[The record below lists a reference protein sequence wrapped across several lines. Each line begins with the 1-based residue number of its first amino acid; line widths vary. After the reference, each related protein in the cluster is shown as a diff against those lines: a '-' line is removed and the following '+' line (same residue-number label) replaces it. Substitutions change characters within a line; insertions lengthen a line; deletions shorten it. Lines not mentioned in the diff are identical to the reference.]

1 VLCYSPLWLSC
12 SLTAGGDLIKPKP
25 LILLG
30 LVLLS
35 VSFAACAGQ
44 GDSILGVVTDG
55 RGPIPGA
62 HVRIRAGQQVFL
74 TDEDG
79 QFRIDDLQADDPVTL
94 TAWAP
99 GYFIAALEEVHPGA
113 DPVQIQLSKFDDQD
127 HPEYA
132 WVSPFADAGDH
143 ENCENCHSDSSG
155 TLPFEEWQSD
165 AHANSLLN
173 PRFLT
178 MYAGTDM
185 DGNQSPLTRIV
196 SSRDYG
202 PRPLPPNPHMAY
214 YGPGYKLDFPL
225 LQGNCSACHAPAAA
239 VNAPYETDPLQIV
252 DPGAEG
258 ITCDFCHKIWDVSI
272 DEHSGLPY
280 PNYPGVLSYEFRRPA
295 EGHQFFAG
303 PFDDVAPG
311 EDTYTPIQTES
322 LYCASCHFGVFWDT
336 VIYNSY
342 GEWLASPYSD
352 PESGKTCQDCHMPPS
367 GASHFALSEEGGLE
381 RDPDRIASHRM
392 LGVTDEAFMQEAL
405 DLDIDATWESGV
417 LEVEVQVANNN
428 TGHKVP
434 TDSPLRNVIL
444 LVGAFDEAGQP
455 LVLLDGPRLP
465 DWTGEVEGKSGHYA
479 GQAGRGYALILVE
492 KWTGISP
499 TGSYWNPVEVVSDS
513 RLEPMEVDLS
523 TYRFEAPISGS
534 VTVHTQLVFRRAFI
548 ELKEQ
553 KGWEDEDLVM
563 AEQRLVLNR
572 ED

>member
-1 VLCYSPLWLSC
+1 LN
-12 SLTAGGDLIKPKP
+12 AGGGLIKLKDWI
-25 LILLG
+25 LIGFALLLICLG
-30 LVLLS
+30 
-35 VSFAACAGQ
+35 ACAGQ
-44 GDSILGVVTDG
+44 EYSVLGVVTDG
-55 RGPIPGA
+55 QGPIPGA
-62 HVRIRAGQQVFL
+62 HVRLRAGEQVFL
-74 TDEDG
+74 TDEEG
-79 QFRIDDLQADDPVTL
+79 QFRIDDLLAGESVTL

-99 GYFIAALEEVHPGA
+99 GYFIAALEEVLPGA
-113 DPVQIQLSKFDDQD
+113 DPVQIQLSEHDDQD
-127 HPEYA
+127 HPEYT
-132 WVSPFADAGDH
+132 WVSPFADAGEH

-155 TLPFEEWQSD
+155 TLPFEEWLSD
-165 AHANSLLN
+165 AHANTLSN

-178 MYAGTDM
+178 MYAGTDLE
-185 DGNQSPLTRIV
+185 GNQSPPTRII

-202 PRPLPPNPHMAY
+202 PRPLQPNPHTAY

-239 VNAPYETDPLQIV
+239 VNAPYETDPLQII
-252 DPGAEG
+252 DPAAEG
-258 ITCDFCHKIWDVSI
+258 ISCDFCHKIWDVSI
-272 DEHSGLPY
+272 DETSGLPY

-311 EDTYTPIQTES
+311 EDTYSPIQTES
-322 LYCASCHFGVFWDT
+322 LYCASCHFGVFWDR

-367 GASHFALSEEGGLE
+367 GASHFALPEEGGLE
-381 RDPDRIASHRM
+381 RDPNSIASHRM
-392 LGVTDEAFMQEAL
+392 LGVTDEGFMQEAL
-405 DLDIDATWESGV
+405 DLNINAIWASGV

-444 LVGAFDEAGQP
+444 LVGAFDDEGGT
-455 LVLLDGPRLP
+455 LDLLDGPSLP
-465 DWTGEVEGKSGHYA
+465 DWTGTIEGKKDHYA
-479 GQAGRGYALILVE
+479 GQPGRGYALILVE

-499 TGSYWNPVEVVSDS
+499 TGSYWNPVDIVSDS

-523 TYRFEAPISGS
+523 IYRFEAPTSGQAS
-534 VTVHTQLVFRRAFI
+534 VYVQLLFRRAFL

-553 KGWEDEDLVM
+553 KGWGDEDLVM
-563 AEQRLVLNR
+563 AEERLTLG
-572 ED
+572 EGD